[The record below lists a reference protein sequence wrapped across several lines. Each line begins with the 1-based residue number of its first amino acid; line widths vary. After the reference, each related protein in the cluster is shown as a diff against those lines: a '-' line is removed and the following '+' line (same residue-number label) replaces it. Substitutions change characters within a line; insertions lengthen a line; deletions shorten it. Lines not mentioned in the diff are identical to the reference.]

1 MGNGQNLL
9 LFAPSQAGEM
19 ILRAE
24 NTAAFYAVVKTENHK
39 HSLVGCDQLPQ
50 RFLWLLVKSSFLSS
64 GSRSSVVAVA
74 RGGGRGNHGR
84 IYIWENSIHWLNYFW
99 EFREDHHDL
108 LATKMLGLGW
118 PSKYGN
124 HAAAAF
130 EKPELCKF
138 LSWIVSF
145 CMWYFGN
152 FKERDG
158 WY

>member
-39 HSLVGCDQLPQ
+39 HSLLGCDQLPQ
-50 RFLWLLVKSSFLSS
+50 WFLWLLVKSSFLSS

-99 EFREDHHDL
+99 EFREDHHDPP
-108 LATKMLGLGW
+108 ATKMQGL
-118 PSKYGN
+118 
-124 HAAAAF
+124 AF
-130 EKPELCKF
+130 KVRESCSSSFWETWTMQIFILNSF
-138 LSWIVSF
+138 LLYVIFW
-145 CMWYFGN
+145 
-152 FKERDG
+152 KL
-158 WY
+158 